1 MGKIITAILLS
12 PIVFFAAILLA
23 SEYGGEVVTLE
34 THDERGGKYETSV
47 WIVDL
52 YGDQWLRAGDSEATW
67 LKRIRDYPE
76 VHVTRFGER
85 EVYRAEVDDDFS
97 GRINDGMREKYG
109 RADQLISTIHDDEEV
124 VAIRLIRPEE
134 S

>member
-12 PIVFFAAILLA
+12 PFVYLAAILLA
-23 SEYGGEVVTLE
+23 SEYGGEVVNLE

-52 YGDQWLRAGDSEATW
+52 YGDQWIRAGDPEATW
-67 LKRIRDYPE
+67 LQRIRDYPE

-85 EVYRAEVDDDFS
+85 EVYRAEIVEDFAD
-97 GRINDGMREKYG
+97 RINDGMREKYG
-109 RADQLISTIHDDEEV
+109 RADRLISTIHDDDAV
-124 VAIRLIRPEE
+124 VAIRLVRP
-134 S
+134 